1 MSVIQP
7 AAHTGHSR
15 REIRPGKVISKALL
29 YAILISGALL
39 SLLPF
44 LWMISGSM
52 KLDTELYEW
61 PIKWIPDPPRFSNF
75 TDVLE
80 AIPFMTYFF
89 NTLKLA
95 VIITALQLVTC
106 SLAAYAFSKIPFPGR
121 DKMFLMYLGT
131 MMIPFQVTM
140 IPQYIMMGN
149 LGLRNTHTV
158 LILIQAFSPFGVF
171 LLRQAF
177 VGIPRELSEAARI
190 DGCSEMGI
198 LVRIILPLSKANL
211 ATLTTFTFCYVW
223 NDYLAPMI
231 YLSKDNLRTIQLGI
245 KVFNTVNG
253 VEYTLILA
261 ATVMG
266 LAPLILIYL
275 FCQKYFIESAATS
288 GLKG

>member
-158 LILIQAFSPFGVF
+158 LILIRQIGQMF
-171 LLRQAF
+171 LLPDCAIKPENGF
-177 VGIPRELSEAARI
+177 KNGTGADKE
-190 DGCSEMGI
+190 
-198 LVRIILPLSKANL
+198 
-211 ATLTTFTFCYVW
+211 VW
-223 NDYLAPMI
+223 HVFN
-231 YLSKDNLRTIQLGI
+231 SGVLRTGQ
-245 KVFNTVNG
+245 
-253 VEYTLILA
+253 
-261 ATVMG
+261 
-266 LAPLILIYL
+266 
-275 FCQKYFIESAATS
+275 
-288 GLKG
+288 